1 MYALRR
7 GQAVDDR
14 QGRRVLRPLR
24 VVLRRALL
32 LSAVLALVV
41 MSAFFVLFSYDL
53 EDVLF
58 NRFVA
63 AEADR
68 QEQVLA
74 AGQAPVQPAVGMSVY
89 TGHGTLPAALA
100 QALSPRPPRGEYEVA
115 AGEAGHFHVAVR
127 PRAAQGDTL
136 YVVFHANAFTS
147 TTSRLLRTGGLLGL
161 SAALALLA
169 AAAIASR
176 VSRRLSGPMEGLSR
190 SLQSEDTAL
199 PGEDGAVAEVH
210 ALLEALRAR
219 DARIQA
225 LLERERQFNR
235 DASHELRTPLAVAQG
250 AVEILER
257 HPPQDTETFARLR
270 DAVLQMGLL
279 TEGILWLARER
290 RTGETCELTSVSHE
304 VVALYDGLRSPEVA
318 VVVEAEGPVH
328 APVPASV
335 ARVLLGN
342 LVKNAFCYTRSGHVR
357 VRVEAG
363 CWSVSDSGEGLGAVA
378 PERGGFGVG
387 LSLVE
392 RLAQHF
398 GWRVT
403 LTPLS
408 PHGTR
413 AELRW

>member
-1 MYALRR
+1 LRE
-7 GQAVDDR
+7 G
-14 QGRRVLRPLR
+14 LRPLR
-24 VVLRRALL
+24 AVLRRALL
-32 LSAVLALVV
+32 LSSVLALAV
-41 MSAFFVLFSYDL
+41 MGGFFVLFSYDL

-58 NRFVA
+58 NRMVA

-68 QEQVLA
+68 QAQALA
-74 AGQAPVQPAVGMSVY
+74 SGQTPVQPAVGMSVHR
-89 TGHGTLPAALA
+89 GHAALPAALA
-100 QALSPRPPRGEYEVA
+100 RELSPLLGHGEYEVA

-127 PRAAQGDTL
+127 PRVASGDTL
-136 YVVFHANAFTS
+136 YVAFRANAFTR
-147 TTSRLLRTGGLLGL
+147 TTSRLLRRGGLLAS

-169 AAAIASR
+169 AAVIASR
-176 VSRRLSGPMEGLSR
+176 AARRLSGPLEGLR
-190 SLQSEDTAL
+190 HSLQSEGAAL

-225 LLERERQFNR
+225 LLERERRFNR

-257 HPPQDTETFARLR
+257 HPPRDRETFARLR
-270 DAVLQMGLL
+270 DAVHQMGLL

-290 RTGETCELTSVSHE
+290 RTGEVCELTSVSRE

-318 VVVEAEGPVH
+318 VVVEAEGAVH

-342 LVKNAFCYTRSGHVR
+342 LVKNAFSYTRAGQVR

-378 PERGGFGVG
+378 PERSGFGVG

-398 GWRVT
+398 GWRVL

-413 AELRW
+413 AELRWPERHSER